1 MSLLVEILLCYV
13 LERVRNGNRVP
24 EKECVVIRG
33 ISARTA
39 LNGQPIITLRHETSL
54 VRTEFVL
61 SVCPRKRRANVK

>member
-1 MSLLVEILLCYV
+1 MATEITG
-13 LERVRNGNRVP
+13 E
-24 EKECVVIRG
+24 ECVVIRG

>member
-1 MSLLVEILLCYV
+1 MVSLLVEVLLCCAG
-13 LERVRNGNRVP
+13 ESPKWQPSTG
-24 EKECVVIRG
+24 EECVVIRG

-39 LNGQPIITLRHETSL
+39 LNGQPIITLRHGTSL